1 MSQRP
6 KMSWRRQI
14 TRAIEDDLRFM
25 NSSKFSPPSKLTL
38 TTGAS
43 GTLFEFGGQDDVH
56 GIATIIAAPGGQPS
70 HTRVLNYPEPCGLH
84 SAVTVWPGCV
94 VLIAGHRLGSIRSAL
109 YRVDNVIVA
118 DGRDQFGKAELTL
131 LGSIENLTRRE
142 DVTWISEWAAE
153 IPLIV
158 HAYRALMDKL
168 FTFKC
173 TKPMYLEWFREL
185 KSDEYRGISKK
196 MLEFVQKDQEGG
208 NYVGLDGRSVDTE
221 NIVNTYDTLIREM
234 TAYADEIHKKTN
246 HFVWC
251 TLAYLQLEP
260 GEFVVHGRIVHSKYG
275 FRDTE
280 IHVGDRLYIF
290 NVDCDE
296 KVETIDDFFH
306 RHLEEYRRAL
316 LGRYRVAKH
325 LFAHIHRNDVING
338 LGSTVSAQ
346 ICRYAQCCHRQ
357 LSSQEIATIRAA
369 EEKDDVSVKIE
380 IPKVELPVK
389 QQEETPV
396 EVPTETAV
404 ESEVQPVEEYTL
416 EQTVEVSAAQPAE
429 ELMTED
435 EEPTQAPLESV
446 LPLPLQKRL
455 SLTEDVSDV
464 EQEAVTGVS
473 EDRPKL
479 TPIRLPVDAS
489 LLSKEQLAILTDYFG
504 FDPTNEEA
512 FATSAKMRA
521 SLHDAGWKDIVNDL
535 AKLGFDTDFLAWDW
549 FEDGMEE
556 IPDNAELTGLDEEV
570 HAEPEMEQ
578 EPSAP
583 YPVDTAEQSVT
594 GDQEEAEE
602 TEPVLLQEVENVT
615 IHMGLPETFDV
626 INPQE
631 ETITVD
637 VTEENPK
644 AEPAFDIENGVD
656 LSVSNEEKK
665 STWFDTSIR
674 QLAEG
679 VHIQSITVKEVVVM
693 DRASETRIGSDHPD
707 YSAVTF
713 EVNDTFTVVANAPG
727 HLYVGKAIVTI
738 IGSQK

>member
-325 LFAHIHRNDVING
+325 LFAHIHRNDAING

-389 QQEETPV
+389 QQEEAPA
-396 EVPTETAV
+396 EVLTETAV
-404 ESEVQPVEEYTL
+404 EPEVQPVEEYTL
-416 EQTVEVSAAQPAE
+416 EQTVEVPAAQLAE
-429 ELMTED
+429 ELTMED

-446 LPLPLQKRL
+446 LI
-455 SLTEDVSDV
+455 TEEVSD
-464 EQEAVTGVS
+464 
-473 EDRPKL
+473 
-479 TPIRLPVDAS
+479 
-489 LLSKEQLAILTDYFG
+489 
-504 FDPTNEEA
+504 
-512 FATSAKMRA
+512 TS
-521 SLHDAGWKDIVNDL
+521 
-535 AKLGFDTDFLAWDW
+535 T
-549 FEDGMEE
+549 
-556 IPDNAELTGLDEEV
+556 AEVAAAEEV
-570 HAEPEMEQ
+570 HTEPEMEQ
-578 EPSAP
+578 EPTAS
-583 YPVDTAEQSVT
+583 YPADTTEQSVT
-594 GDQEEAEE
+594 GDHEEVEE

-615 IHMGLPETFDV
+615 IHLGLPETFDV
-626 INPQE
+626 IEPQE
-631 ETITVD
+631 ETVTVD